1 MRISNQLHK
10 ADRLE
15 AKCKAHRRI
24 LAPRNRAPPPPRM
37 FGRSKPIIF
46 NPYGRRRSRWRPSR
60 GLVLLLTG
68 IAIGAA
74 GVVVVQERYLPPRL
88 TAAAS
93 QTLRGAL
100 EQADA
105 DRLRLKGELGA
116 ATKRLETALASQ
128 QGQTEELAASRASA
142 LSLRDDLAALVA
154 SLPPDPR
161 GGGVEVRAARF
172 TAQGGQ
178 LAYAV
183 VLTRQREAGKPMAGV
198 MQLVVA
204 GRSARGADTTVTLAP
219 VSLSIGGPAI
229 VRGSL
234 PLPAGFTPLR
244 ATIQVLDRVGGKPLG
259 MRVMLVQ

>member
-1 MRISNQLHK
+1 
-10 ADRLE
+10 
-15 AKCKAHRRI
+15 
-24 LAPRNRAPPPPRM
+24 M
-37 FGRSKPIIF
+37 FGQSKPIIF
-46 NPYGRRRSRWRPSR
+46 NPYGRRRSRWRPPL
-60 GLVLLLTG
+60 GLVLLLAG

-88 TAAAS
+88 SATAS
-93 QTLRGAL
+93 QTLSRAL

-116 ATKRLETALASQ
+116 ATKRLEASLSDKQALA
-128 QGQTEELAASRASA
+128 TELAASRAA
-142 LSLRDDLAALVA
+142 TQGLRDDLAAVVA

-183 VLTRQREAGKPMAGV
+183 VLTRPHEAGKPMAGV

-219 VSLSIGGPAI
+219 VSLSLGGQAI
-229 VRGSL
+229 LRGSL
-234 PLPAGFTPLR
+234 PLPAGFTPQR
-244 ATIQVLDRVGGKPLG
+244 ATIQVLDRAGGKSLG
-259 MRVMLVQ
+259 MRVMLIQ